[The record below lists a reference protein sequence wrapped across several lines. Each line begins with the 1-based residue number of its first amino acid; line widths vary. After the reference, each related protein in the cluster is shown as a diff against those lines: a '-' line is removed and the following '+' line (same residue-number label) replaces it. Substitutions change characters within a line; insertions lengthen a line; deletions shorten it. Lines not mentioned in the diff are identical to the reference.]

1 MFVGSTDTKPEA
13 ATAIA
18 TIAAGVDQ
26 LSSAEFDT
34 TDATHTASLI
44 AGLERECRR
53 LQAAQVELLAAVE
66 RSGVHSTDGHFSAK
80 IMIRHHAQLSGA
92 EAAQRQRV
100 QRALRDLPE
109 IAHAY
114 RSGQIG
120 TCQVRLISKVW
131 SNPRVR
137 AALPLCEQEFLF
149 AATNLEFPDLDLFC
163 RDWVEAVDAD
173 GAHSSAERQWRR
185 RDIRLPQDFNGS
197 WKLDG
202 RLTSIDGARFNEIL
216 TSLTDAERLADI
228 AAAQAEHGDDWRNH
242 LARTSSQLRYDA
254 FIKLVLSP
262 PSGSAAAGVVTNI
275 VIDQQ
280 SFDEQLAALCGAEPE
295 PVIPDRIATAILSG
309 ARYCHTADGTW
320 VNPSEVVAEALAG
333 HVRRVVINSRG
344 VVTDVGRRQR
354 LFSGSPRLAAMLQS
368 VRCYWHG
375 CWAPASKCDIDHLV
389 PHRDGGETTCENGK
403 SACRFHN
410 LLKESGYRARRR
422 PDGTIE
428 IIRPDG
434 VPIPTH
440 TSHWQQA
447 RAG

>member
-1 MFVGSTDTKPEA
+1 MFVGSIDAKPEPVA
-13 ATAIA
+13 AIGV
-18 TIAAGVDQ
+18 IAAGIDQ
-26 LSSAEFDT
+26 LGAANFDT
-34 TDATHTASLI
+34 ADATATASLI

-66 RSGVHSTDGHFSAK
+66 RSGIHSADGHFSAK
-80 IMIRHHAQLSGA
+80 IMVRHHAQLSGP
-92 EAAQRQRV
+92 EAAQRLRV
-100 QRALRDLPE
+100 HRALRDLPE
-109 IAHAY
+109 IADAY
-114 RSGQIG
+114 RAGDVG
-120 TCQVRLISKVW
+120 TCQIRLIAKVW
-131 SNPRVR
+131 ANPRVR
-137 AALPLCEQEFLF
+137 AALALCEHEFLI
-149 AATNLEFPDLDLFC
+149 AATNLEYPDLDLFC
-163 RDWVEAVDAD
+163 RDWVEAVDTD
-173 GAHSSAERQWRR
+173 GAHSNAERQWNR

-202 RLTSIDGARFNEIL
+202 RLTSIDGARFHEIL
-216 TSLTDAERLADI
+216 ASITDAEHLADI

-242 LARTSSQLRYDA
+242 LARTPSQLRYDA

-262 PSGSAAAGVVTNI
+262 PSGSAAAGLVTNI

-280 SFDEQLAALCGAEPE
+280 TFDEQLAALCGSEPE
-295 PVIPDRIATAILSG
+295 PVMPDEIAKAILGG

-320 VNPSEVVAEALAG
+320 VNPSEVVAEAVAG

-344 VVTDVGRRQR
+344 VITDVGRRQR

-375 CWAPASKCDIDHLV
+375 CWAPASKCDIDHLI
-389 PHRDGGETTCENGK
+389 PHREGGPTTCENGR

-410 LLKESGYRARRR
+410 LLKESGYQTLRK

-434 VPIPTH
+434 VPVPAH
-440 TSHWQQA
+440 TSQWQQA